1 MKQHIYY
8 SSTAYLNEFS
18 ENKNSSFKNNIGI
31 QNLNYIA
38 KEPLE
43 AALVNLSFTLKE
55 KISDR
60 NLQLG
65 VRSSIQLDADIRA
78 SNYDRIIYTF
88 IINSSKKT
96 SINYEVPSTQ
106 YIYFPTTKEH
116 LSRAKFEIVDLSTN
130 ELLSDIDYS
139 SNPTLIEIAARR
151 RKMPSFS
158 MILESGDA
166 RSQEL
171 FMHNNN
177 MNFTTCLPERLELQ
191 GESWAVICKGVQITG
206 SLWNVQDKSFSVKYL
221 QYFSRKDKTPSS
233 INIEREQKIFYVQY
247 FVHRKTGGTEMKS
260 YKRGQIVVSTGSY
273 RDRKDIVNLINTE
286 MKEKKFPAEFS
297 TRDDKTI
304 LTSTLSFDA
313 DIYSESQSK
322 AEITVTSEL
331 SKILGYSDSDT
342 NKQFNLIEPNTPDW
356 TSSFSSPVE
365 DFPQEAEHID
375 IDTFQEFEFFL
386 PPYSYKTTKAVTD
399 SINDQLNKSGV
410 PVIFTTNVK
419 STKITSN
426 VSFDTSRYERD
437 SSKATLSLSPNL
449 SNMLGFTSEKQA
461 FEMNMLTTSSVTS
474 EYEEQINAGLPLNLI
489 VQLDLVQTRVVGQ
502 RHLPIL
508 QSLYVSK
515 SLTRPNILHFAVR
528 ENNVALLET
537 KLFSQINVKI
547 TDIDGNVI
555 RASNDYPTILHLNF
569 MKLR

>member
-1 MKQHIYY
+1 M
-8 SSTAYLNEFS
+8 
-18 ENKNSSFKNNIGI
+18 
-31 QNLNYIA
+31 
-38 KEPLE
+38 
-43 AALVNLSFTLKE
+43 
-55 KISDR
+55 
-60 NLQLG
+60 
-65 VRSSIQLDADIRA
+65 DADIRA